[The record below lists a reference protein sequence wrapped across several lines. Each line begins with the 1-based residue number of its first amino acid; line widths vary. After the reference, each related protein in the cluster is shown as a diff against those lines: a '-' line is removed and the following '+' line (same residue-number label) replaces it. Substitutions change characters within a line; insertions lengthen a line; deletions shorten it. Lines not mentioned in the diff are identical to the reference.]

1 MARNVKFIIV
11 EEDGV
16 DLVDREEMLFLPEL
30 MPFSHPNVSASN
42 VKDAILESYGSKVTG
57 TLVTP
62 ASITSSSG
70 VIVSNVFRETMFLE
84 GSGGAVDIT
93 CNPQI
98 SPATILGSELTLIGS
113 SDSNSV
119 KIQNGNG
126 VHVSGTIILKLR
138 STLKLIWDGIMWTE
152 LCRN

>member
-11 EEDGV
+11 EENGI

-42 VKDAILESYGSKVTG
+42 VRDAILESYGSHTTG

-70 VIVSNVFRETMFLE
+70 IIVSNVFRETMFIE

-98 SPATILGSELTLIGS
+98 SPATIVGSELTLIGT
-113 SDSNSV
+113 SDSKRV
-119 KIQNGNG
+119 KIQNGDG
-126 VHVSGTIILKLR
+126 VHLHGTMVLR
-138 STLKLIWDGIMWTE
+138 LRDTLKLIWDGIMWTE